1 MTLAEQI
8 RALYGTRGDWNQGG
22 IDRAQELADLLMKA
36 GVTDVSQL
44 KLLNNMRQEMQSLGA
59 ESDGQTTLVETPIN
73 QVQFGDRTLGFVGD
87 YNNDNTFGNNA
98 SDYLQEGNVLGWS
111 ARGKGNVKYRVG
123 TDAQGNNYLTPE
135 WGSSSDMADVRNILK
150 VAAIAAGMHYGLPM
164 LGGETAAAAAGAGEA
179 AAAGGG
185 LLGGGGSA
193 LTPAAIEAGLGTA
206 GYGYNASAAASGM
219 FNPATIGAG
228 AGLTFGPTAASTLA
242 GAGSG
247 ASTLTPAAIEAGIG
261 TPGYG
266 FNASAAASGM
276 FDPATIGA
284 GAGLAFGPAA
294 AGTLAGAGSGALT
307 SAAGAGAAGGLLKAA
322 LPIAGAVLGGT
333 SGGKTATATTTKDMD
348 PRLANYVYGPDGT
361 GGLLGSAT
369 KLFNDQMA
377 TGGLNELQRQGIDM
391 QKNYLMNPAYAQGY
405 TNMMNVG
412 QGLLSGG
419 VAGNPF
425 RR

>member
-59 ESDGQTTLVETPIN
+59 ESDGATTLVETPIN

-87 YNNDNTFGNNA
+87 YNNDNTFGNKA

-164 LGGETAAAAAGAGEA
+164 LGGETAAAAGAGG
-179 AAAGGG
+179 AGGG

-193 LTPAAIEAGLGTA
+193 LGQAGLSTTLGTPLAELTAGGLLTGAGAPALLSEAAI
-206 GYGYNASAAASGM
+206 
-219 FNPATIGAG
+219 G
-228 AGLTFGPTAASTLA
+228 AGLTGGLTAA
-242 GAGSG
+242 G
-247 ASTLTPAAIEAGIG
+247 
-261 TPGYG
+261 
-266 FNASAAASGM
+266 SAAAPYVMSSADKAAMLGNAGYGPGMSGAQTAA
-276 FDPATIGA
+276 FD
-284 GAGLAFGPAA
+284 
-294 AGTLAGAGSGALT
+294 GTLGVTGSTTLAKLA
-307 SAAGAGAAGGLLKAA
+307 SDAAGAFSGATAGSLLKSA